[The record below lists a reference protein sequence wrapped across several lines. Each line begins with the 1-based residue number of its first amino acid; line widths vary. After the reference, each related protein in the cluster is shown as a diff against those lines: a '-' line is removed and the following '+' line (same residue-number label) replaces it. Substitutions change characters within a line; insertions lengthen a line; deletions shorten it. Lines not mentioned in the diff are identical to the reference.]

1 MKKHIMKFLKKVQKQ
16 GKNMIESMIKKRI
29 ELLLNRIE
37 ELANLAATEEVQFSA
52 SVKVK
57 DIVNKFELSEDV
69 LAEYRSIIYKIRF
82 YEMLAPSL

>member
-1 MKKHIMKFLKKVQKQ
+1 MKFLKKVQKQ

>member
-1 MKKHIMKFLKKVQKQ
+1 
-16 GKNMIESMIKKRI
+16 MIESMIKKRI

>member
-1 MKKHIMKFLKKVQKQ
+1 
-16 GKNMIESMIKKRI
+16 MIESMIKKRI

-37 ELANLAATEEVQFSA
+37 ELANVAATEEHQFSE

-57 DIVNKFELSEDV
+57 DIVNKFELSKEV

-82 YEMLAPSL
+82 YEMLVPSL